1 MAWKKIRFDLENVGG
16 IKPKVFLRLLNY
28 NPNEID
34 EIATKVDNLR
44 TKSCIV
50 SSNGF
55 NERKS
60 GRSSYLVEKDEGKIM
75 KINDD
80 LKIEENDNANITD
93 TTTAVN
99 KNDNLATNVETIE
112 IKRLPTKSA
121 IETKKQTIEAKKPIS
136 VVESQIRE
144 SDDIYTYYTQR
155 PDSTDRGIELIRY
168 KIFKKNK
175 IF

>member
-1 MAWKKIRFDLENVGG
+1 M
-16 IKPKVFLRLLNY
+16 NY

-60 GRSSYLVEKDEGKIM
+60 GKSSYLVAKDEGKIM
-75 KINDD
+75 KTNDD
-80 LKIEENDNANITD
+80 VKTEENDNGNITD
-93 TTTAVN
+93 TTTTAN
-99 KNDNLATNVETIE
+99 KNDNEDKNDNLATSVETIE
-112 IKRLPTKSA
+112 IKRLPTKSGN
-121 IETKKQTIEAKKPIS
+121 ETKKQTIEAKKPIS
-136 VVESQIRE
+136 VVESQIKE

-155 PDSTDRGIELIRY
+155 PDSTDRGIEFIL
-168 KIFKKNK
+168 F
-175 IF
+175 